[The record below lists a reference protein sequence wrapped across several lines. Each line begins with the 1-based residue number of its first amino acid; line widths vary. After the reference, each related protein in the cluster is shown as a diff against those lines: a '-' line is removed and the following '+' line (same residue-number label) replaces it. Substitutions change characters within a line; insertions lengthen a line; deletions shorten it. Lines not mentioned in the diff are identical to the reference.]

1 MGYKAN
7 RDRNNYKKKMFFY
20 FFAIYCVTSMA
31 QKKDSLFFA
40 IDKYYT
46 ISPTIS
52 PNFYKNLTYS
62 EVVRNN
68 KNRMAH
74 TKTNGNIFFIG
85 DGVLIKGLKPK
96 KILSLKDYIE
106 NRKFYHDGKYNQ
118 IIDKWKLKDS
128 LTDKYEVFFVNGE
141 EFIHPRLL
149 EFYSYYPFKEDDK
162 FTTNP
167 IKDTL
172 YFNLDNDYVAQ
183 SEHDTDIY
191 YLEDSGKS
199 GDVTFY
205 FVKMK
210 SVKSLKYDKLLD
222 VKNFIRSSRFYN
234 ESKKYKLKDFDL
246 MNYLSNYVIYL
257 VDKKEEE
264 IEFIEVSPGF
274 EIE

>member
-1 MGYKAN
+1 MRYIKTHVFVSI
-7 RDRNNYKKKMFFY
+7 FFLHSS
-20 FFAIYCVTSMA
+20 TSMA

-68 KNRMAH
+68 KNQMAH

-128 LTDKYEVFFVNGE
+128 LTDKYEMFFVNGE
-141 EFIHPRLL
+141 EFIRPRLL
-149 EFYSYYPFKEDDK
+149 EYYSYYPFKEDDK
-162 FTTNP
+162 FITNQ
-167 IKDTL
+167 IMDTL
-172 YFNLDNDYVAQ
+172 YFNLDTNYIAQ
-183 SEHDTDIY
+183 SKHDKDIY

-199 GDVTFY
+199 GDVTFR
-205 FVKMK
+205 FTKMK
-210 SVKSLKYDKLLD
+210 SAKNVKYDKLLD
-222 VKNFIRSSRFYN
+222 IKNFIHSSRFY
-234 ESKKYKLKDFDL
+234 KYKLKDFDL

-257 VDKKEEE
+257 VDKKEED
-264 IEFIEVSPGF
+264 IEFIEVGPGF

>member
-1 MGYKAN
+1 MKNINAHILLFSILIQYPAKLL
-7 RDRNNYKKKMFFY
+7 
-20 FFAIYCVTSMA
+20 A

-46 ISPTIS
+46 ISPTIES
-52 PNFYKNLTYS
+52 NFYKNLAYS
-62 EVVRNN
+62 EVIKTK
-68 KNRMAH
+68 KNQMVH

-85 DGVLIKGLKPK
+85 NGVLLKGLKPK

-106 NRKFYHDGKYNQ
+106 NRKFYHDGKYNK
-118 IIDKWKLKDS
+118 IVDPWKLKDS

-141 EFIHPRLL
+141 EFIQPRIL
-149 EFYSYYPFKEDDK
+149 EYYSYYPLKDSDSSI
-162 FTTNP
+162 TNP

-172 YFNLDNDYVAQ
+172 YFNLDNNYITQ
-183 SEHDTDIY
+183 SEHDLDIF

-199 GDVTFY
+199 GDVTFL
-205 FVKMK
+205 FRKMK
-210 SVKSLKYDKLLD
+210 SAKNIKYDTLLD
-222 VKNFIRSSRFYN
+222 IKKFIHSSRFY
-234 ESKKYKLKDFDL
+234 KYELKDFDL

-264 IEFIEVSPGF
+264 IEFIEVGPSF

>member
-1 MGYKAN
+1 MKKYP
-7 RDRNNYKKKMFFY
+7 NYVLIITFIVFP
-20 FFAIYCVTSMA
+20 IVLVA
-31 QKKDSLFFA
+31 QEKDSLFFA

-62 EVVRNN
+62 EVIRNN

-183 SEHDTDIY
+183 SEYDTDIY

-199 GDVTFY
+199 GDVTFH
-205 FVKMK
+205 FIKMK
-210 SVKSLKYDKLLD
+210 SAKNVKYDKILD
-222 VKNFIRSSRFYN
+222 IKKFIHSSRFY
-234 ESKKYKLKDFDL
+234 KYKLKDFDL
-246 MNYLSNYVIYL
+246 MNYLSNYIIYL